1 MRNIFIEKCGGETS
15 PRPYSEKLKLSISLN
30 TVFPLLYGKLRA
42 IEIYQNYAV
51 DPLLSPHIIFLQADK
66 KRSCTSLPA
75 SFSA

>member
-15 PRPYSEKLKLSISLN
+15 PRPYSEKLKLSISLDQYS
-30 TVFPLLYGKLRA
+30 FPFTILRA